1 MKMNVDQPK
10 FQVRLIKTVKR
21 KTVDGQTPTSLRYQ
35 GASGV
40 IDLARWLGD
49 GSSITTSKSVHE
61 PAGGFAITVPDMPA
75 DIGGLDT
82 LYGIVEPMD
91 LIEIRMRRSIYPLNK
106 ENIPIVMRGFVSR
119 ITRQESMSANG
130 SPQRTITL
138 HGHDYGKVWQMLQLF
153 YGPSYITGQ
162 DVLSAFKL
170 MEKFGAGFSN
180 TLTNVEFLRTAID
193 NLVNPFLANLLPEG
207 SGFPLLDVKADQVVT
222 ASVGIAGIQSDE
234 GSVYQLLKKYLDVGI
249 FNELFITEDDNGVY
263 CNYRQNPALDLNG
276 TPLAPEVT
284 TAPQLSTE
292 FTNAAI
298 LNLFEIDAADI
309 VSLQVSRSDE
319 GVGNY
324 YWVSAPS
331 FSLNSDA
338 IMRQMGV
345 NSEQRSTVDFSSYP
359 NCASALYG
367 LRLVWQNTQLGGP
380 AVTNNKSGLP
390 EAEQNARD
398 ANLFDWV
405 ANRRAFLVAQNKD
418 NSLLE
423 LGNLRIKGNEK
434 IRAGNYVMIRRGSF
448 SSMFYVSQVSH
459 QMLPFEGFY
468 TNLVLERGQ
477 SFSNRIKLA
486 GGVDSPYLAEMIQ

>member
-1 MKMNVDQPK
+1 
-10 FQVRLIKTVKR
+10 
-21 KTVDGQTPTSLRYQ
+21 
-35 GASGV
+35 
-40 IDLARWLGD
+40 
-49 GSSITTSKSVHE
+49 
-61 PAGGFAITVPDMPA
+61 
-75 DIGGLDT
+75 
-82 LYGIVEPMD
+82 
-91 LIEIRMRRSIYPLNK
+91 
-106 ENIPIVMRGFVSR
+106 
-119 ITRQESMSANG
+119 
-130 SPQRTITL
+130 
-138 HGHDYGKVWQMLQLF
+138 MLQLF

-234 GSVYQLLKKYLDVGI
+234 GSVYQLLKKYLDIGV

-276 TPLAPEVT
+276 TPLDPEVT

-309 VSLQVSRSDE
+309 VSLEVARSDE

-338 IMRQMGV
+338 IMRQMGI
-345 NSEQRSTVDFSSYP
+345 NSGQRSTVDFSGYA

-380 AVTNNKSGLP
+380 SITNNKSGLP

-423 LGNLRIKGNEK
+423 LGSLRIKGNEK
-434 IRAGNYVMIRRGSF
+434 IRAGNYVMIRRGNF